1 MQELKNKIIDYW
13 HVSRTALA
21 GMPTV
26 PTRSDR
32 IKYVMDTLK
41 KHDAD
46 LIAKFVEGSSIPNKK
61 FYYFVL
67 ETTAPT
73 TIVE

>member
-13 HVSRTALA
+13 HISRTALA

-41 KHDAD
+41 KYDAD
-46 LIAKFVEGSSIPNKK
+46 LIDKFVEGSPIPNKK
-61 FYYFVL
+61 FYFFVL
-67 ETTAPT
+67 DTTAPT
-73 TIVE
+73 TSID